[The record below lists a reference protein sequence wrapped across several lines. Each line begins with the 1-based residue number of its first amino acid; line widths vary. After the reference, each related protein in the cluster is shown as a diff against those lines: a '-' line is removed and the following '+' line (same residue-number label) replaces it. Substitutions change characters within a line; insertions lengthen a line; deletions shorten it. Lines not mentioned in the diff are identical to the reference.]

1 MVDPMTSH
9 AQDAYRYA
17 SFIPNGSGVMYMS
30 TETSNTMSRNIIW
43 IDECVQKDKEWD
55 DEENNI

>member
-1 MVDPMTSH
+1 MVDTMTSH
-9 AQDAYRYA
+9 IQDAYRYA